1 MSSLWLFPVTD
12 EQDRGEA
19 LDPRRSFIV
28 QAPAG
33 SGKTELLIQR
43 YLKLLGVVEKPE
55 RIFAMTFT
63 RKAAAEMRERILGA
77 LSRNPEAVLQPHEQI
92 THELAMAALKRNTD
106 FGWGLL
112 ENPARIRVQTID
124 ALCGSLVAQMPW
136 LARQGALPEI
146 VDDAMPLYRS
156 AAQRTVLM
164 VEQETRHSEWIEHLL
179 LHLDNKTGRVAQL
192 IAAMLAK
199 RDQWIELVHQV
210 DDSSRE
216 VMEGILEK
224 VVREAYQAIERLLS
238 PSDLRTIRQNY
249 GSWDVAWIELLTKNR
264 TWRKTFT
271 KSHSDLHRRL
281 DAVEGLVDN
290 LAFVE
295 KLPPRKFTDAQWRT
309 LRSLLEVLK
318 LALGQLKVTFREADK
333 SDFCEMTIAARYAL
347 GHAGDPTDLALKLD
361 ARIDHLLV
369 DEFQDTSTGQFEILR
384 SLIEGW
390 EQYDGRTLFVVG
402 DPMQSIYRFRQAEV
416 GLFLETAGNGIGSL
430 RPEPLVLRA
439 NYRSASGIVEWVN
452 RVFGRA
458 FPSRDDA
465 PTGAVTYSPSDATL
479 PERQNPVVL
488 HGFPEKDR
496 EREALRVV
504 ELVRE
509 AHAENPDGTVAILV
523 RARTH
528 LPAIVEAIKN
538 AGLNFRAVKIDDLGQ
553 RQVARDLLSLTRAM
567 LHLGDRVAWLAVLR
581 APWCGL
587 TLADLHALAGSDP
600 KALVWDL
607 MNSAITHLGEEAQQ
621 RLSRTRQIIGEA
633 LQQRGR
639 FALRVWI
646 ENTWRALGGAA
657 CLQSS
662 GEVKDSIDFLD
673 LLEREQRGAD
683 LPDFDGFQAMVN
695 QLKAQ
700 ADPRATEKLQLMTIH
715 EAKGLQFDTVILP
728 GLGRGSGRESTEL
741 FLYHE
746 GLMAPIQESGGDK
759 DEIYQYLREIDKKK
773 TANELVRLLY
783 VACTRA
789 KSRLHLLGFVT
800 ASNGKPP
807 GNSLLAV
814 LWKGMDADERQIF
827 VDAAHGP
834 TEEEKAAG
842 PQPSLRR
849 LPLAWRPPEAV
860 PPVKWSRP
868 EERAEL
874 EREPTFEWVG
884 DNLRHAGTVVH
895 AILQRLARNPA
906 YQPAA
911 GVIRQSL
918 AQLGVPRTE
927 LEATATRVRQAISCT
942 LASPRGQWILS
953 PHQDSRCE
961 LSVAARVDGQTLSG
975 RIDRTFIDSS
985 GTRWIVDFKT
995 SWHEGGGLDRFL
1007 DEQHRR
1013 YREQLEHYGRLFAAK
1028 GAPVRLGLYFPL
1040 LDAWR
1045 EWPL

>member
-1 MSSLWLFPVTD
+1 
-12 EQDRGEA
+12 
-19 LDPRRSFIV
+19 
-28 QAPAG
+28 
-33 SGKTELLIQR
+33 
-43 YLKLLGVVEKPE
+43 
-55 RIFAMTFT
+55 
-63 RKAAAEMRERILGA
+63 
-77 LSRNPEAVLQPHEQI
+77 
-92 THELAMAALKRNTD
+92 
-106 FGWGLL
+106 
-112 ENPARIRVQTID
+112 
-124 ALCGSLVAQMPW
+124 
-136 LARQGALPEI
+136 
-146 VDDAMPLYRS
+146 
-156 AAQRTVLM
+156 
-164 VEQETRHSEWIEHLL
+164 
-179 LHLDNKTGRVAQL
+179 
-192 IAAMLAK
+192 
-199 RDQWIELVHQV
+199 
-210 DDSSRE
+210 
-216 VMEGILEK
+216 
-224 VVREAYQAIERLLS
+224 
-238 PSDLRTIRQNY
+238 
-249 GSWDVAWIELLTKNR
+249 
-264 TWRKTFT
+264 
-271 KSHSDLHRRL
+271 
-281 DAVEGLVDN
+281 
-290 LAFVE
+290 
-295 KLPPRKFTDAQWRT
+295 
-309 LRSLLEVLK
+309 
-318 LALGQLKVTFREADK
+318 
-333 SDFCEMTIAARYAL
+333 
-347 GHAGDPTDLALKLD
+347 
-361 ARIDHLLV
+361 
-369 DEFQDTSTGQFEILR
+369 
-384 SLIEGW
+384 
-390 EQYDGRTLFVVG
+390 
-402 DPMQSIYRFRQAEV
+402 
-416 GLFLETAGNGIGSL
+416 
-430 RPEPLVLRA
+430 
-439 NYRSASGIVEWVN
+439 
-452 RVFGRA
+452 
-458 FPSRDDA
+458 
-465 PTGAVTYSPSDATL
+465 
-479 PERQNPVVL
+479 
-488 HGFPEKDR
+488 
-496 EREALRVV
+496 
-504 ELVRE
+504 
-509 AHAENPDGTVAILV
+509 
-523 RARTH
+523 
-528 LPAIVEAIKN
+528 
-538 AGLNFRAVKIDDLGQ
+538 
-553 RQVARDLLSLTRAM
+553 
-567 LHLGDRVAWLAVLR
+567 
-581 APWCGL
+581 
-587 TLADLHALAGSDP
+587 
-600 KALVWDL
+600 
-607 MNSAITHLGEEAQQ
+607 
-621 RLSRTRQIIGEA
+621 
-633 LQQRGR
+633 
-639 FALRVWI
+639 
-646 ENTWRALGGAA
+646 
-657 CLQSS
+657 LQSS